1 MLSTPQHQHRRS
13 SYAAFAC
20 VLVDD
25 LELGSSS
32 FMANILS
39 KTQTTQ
45 SVMSVSTSY
54 LCEHELHNLATA
66 LPSTTTQ

>member
-39 KTQTTQ
+39 KT
-45 SVMSVSTSY
+45 
-54 LCEHELHNLATA
+54 
-66 LPSTTTQ
+66 